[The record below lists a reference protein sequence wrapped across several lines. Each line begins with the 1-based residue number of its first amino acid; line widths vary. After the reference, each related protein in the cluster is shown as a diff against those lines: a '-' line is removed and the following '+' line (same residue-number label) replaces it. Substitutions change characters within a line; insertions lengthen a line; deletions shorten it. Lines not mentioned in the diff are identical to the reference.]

1 MVVRRDFTSPK
12 LLFFQ
17 RFSLYALCFPVNKFT
32 MSHQSSNAFAYGPMS
47 LSRPPNT
54 AANDRVHNAAHEA
67 RVAPSVAASDRDR
80 TLVVVDAACDMP
92 SEWLAENN
100 IVVLPIKL
108 SVDDWE
114 LFDTH
119 NEFDAMEFFRK
130 DLSARGNSASTT
142 PLGPNESRDFIQ
154 SYLNEK
160 IDFVLQVTIA
170 AGRSR
175 IYMNSLAA
183 MSQLTVMHNRVRRAI
198 GNRSPFKTWVVDSET
213 GFTGQAVLLA
223 ETVRQLNNG
232 IAAADVAASI
242 EHLRSNVHTLMVPKD
257 LFYLYKRA
265 REKGDRSLSWL
276 SYNVAQALDIKP
288 IVLGHAGTTEPILKV
303 RGHAEALDRT
313 IAIASDHVKRGL
325 TTPTVCASYA
335 GNLEDIRTLT
345 SFRDLRDICMR
356 HNVELMLSTMSVT
369 GGINVGI
376 DAFSI
381 AFACDTFTV
390 N

>member
-1 MVVRRDFTSPK
+1 MN
-12 LLFFQ
+12 Q
-17 RFSLYALCFPVNKFT
+17 
-32 MSHQSSNAFAYGPMS
+32 QSSNAFAYDPVS
-47 LSRPPNT
+47 IARPPNT
-54 AANDRVHNAAHEA
+54 AANDRIHDVGRTPRAAA
-67 RVAPSVAASDRDR
+67 RALACDRER

-92 SEWLAENN
+92 NEWLAENN
-100 IVVLPIKL
+100 VVVLPIKL

-114 LFDTH
+114 LYDTH

-130 DLSARGNSASTT
+130 DLSARGNRASTT
-142 PLGPNESRDFIQ
+142 PLGPHESRDFIQ

-160 IDFVLQVTIA
+160 IDFVLQVTITA
-170 AGRSR
+170 ARSR

-183 MSQLTVMHNRVRRAI
+183 MSQLTVIHNRVRRAI

-213 GFTGQAVLLA
+213 GFTGQGVLLA

-232 IAAADVAASI
+232 VAAADVAVSI
-242 EHLRSNVHTLMVPKD
+242 EALRSTVHTLVVPKD

-288 IVLGHAGTTEPILKV
+288 VVHAHAGNTEPIFKV
-303 RGHAEALDRT
+303 RGHQEALDRT
-313 IAIASDHVKRGL
+313 IGIVADHVTRGL
-325 TTPTVCASYA
+325 TIDTVCASYA
-335 GNLEDIRTLT
+335 GNLEDISTLA
-345 SFRDLRDICMR
+345 SYRELRDICQR
-356 HNVELMLSTMSVT
+356 HNIELVLSTMSVT

-381 AFACDTFTV
+381 AFACNEMIV